1 MLHRAN
7 GHPQASGCLLANSLP
22 ALTCSHGA
30 RQRLIYPLQRRSTL
44 TFMTRGVTVNE
55 SSKLRARPLYL
66 LVRDALLD
74 RIKKGALKPGG
85 TLPSEIDLYRE
96 LGVSLGTLRKALGVL
111 EAEKL
116 IVREPG
122 RGTFVNSYR
131 EGVSVSRFN
140 PIRAADG
147 GPVLGNVKTG
157 KAKVGLPKDGERAAL
172 SLGADERV
180 TRFHRVRFI
189 GERPFAFEQVCLPD
203 RRFPGLAQRA
213 DIPGGLEELA
223 QAWGLLPARA
233 EAKVRM
239 AAAPPA
245 AASALSLR
253 RGAVVMTLERLAFD
267 TDDKPI
273 EMMTAYF
280 DLRDEFC
287 KLDLR

>member
-1 MLHRAN
+1 
-7 GHPQASGCLLANSLP
+7 
-22 ALTCSHGA
+22 
-30 RQRLIYPLQRRSTL
+30 
-44 TFMTRGVTVNE
+44 MTRGVTVNE

-74 RIKKGALKPGG
+74 RIKKGELRPGG

-131 EGVSVSRFN
+131 QGVSASRFN
-140 PIRAADG
+140 PIRTGDG
-147 GPVLGNVKTG
+147 SPVLGVVKTG
-157 KAKVGLPKDGERAAL
+157 KAKTGLPKDGERAAL
-172 SLGADERV
+172 GLGTDERV

-189 GERPFAFEQVCLPD
+189 GERPFSFEQICLPN
-203 RRFPGLAQRA
+203 RRYPGLAQRA
-213 DIPGGLEELA
+213 DIPGGLEEMA

-253 RGAVVMTLERLAFD
+253 RGAVVMMLERLAFD